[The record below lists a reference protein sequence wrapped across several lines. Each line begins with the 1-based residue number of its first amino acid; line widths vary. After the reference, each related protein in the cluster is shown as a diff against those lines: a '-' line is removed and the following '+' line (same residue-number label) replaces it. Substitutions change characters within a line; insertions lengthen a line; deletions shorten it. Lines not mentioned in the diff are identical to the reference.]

1 MQLPLL
7 GYFMDVRRS
16 PVPLSRCSAWIDRR
30 GRASSWASKAC
41 QGGFA
46 ELLGD
51 VQNPDR
57 DRFKLLLNCTMI
69 ITSVIPPELPMELS
83 IAVNASLLNLAR
95 KAVFCTEP
103 FRIPLAGKASPRG
116 SPAHGMPPRDTINVA
131 PCDDVEHPQ
140 GLEPKSMPPHRVR
153 SKDSGGEALHQGKA
167 HYKTR
172 TVISGDMV
180 MRSLNG
186 LADQG
191 HMLLDKETPAGKDMQ
206 AMLAACRSSPSLY
219 PDSSDRVPGAGGGVL
234 L

>member
-1 MQLPLL
+1 M
-7 GYFMDVRRS
+7 
-16 PVPLSRCSAWIDRR
+16 
-30 GRASSWASKAC
+30 
-41 QGGFA
+41 
-46 ELLGD
+46 
-51 VQNPDR
+51 QNPDR

-116 SPAHGMPPRDTINVA
+116 SPAHGMPPRDTTNAA

-153 SKDSGGEALHQGKA
+153 SQGSGGEALHQGKA
-167 HYKTR
+167 HYKTM
-172 TVISGDMV
+172 TV

-191 HMLLDKETPAGKDMQ
+191 HMLLDKERPAGKDTQ
-206 AMLAACRSSPSLY
+206 AMLAAYQSSPSLY

-234 L
+234 LRQDGDADLRQHGAARPRQPGGQG